1 MKKPFI
7 GIPTR
12 YHEKSEYVGQLR
24 YYLDAILWAGGLPLM
39 IPLNTD
45 AEIIRAYAER
55 IDGILLPG
63 SPTDIDPKRFGAQ
76 PHPKLGR
83 LYPEREITDFTLLDY
98 SEQNNKPVLGICFGV
113 QSLNVYRGGSL
124 VQDIPAIVSG
134 SVAHDNDERSEC
146 KPDRAQPVND
156 DDAADHPKDPAR
168 HLVRVSEGS
177 LIAKLAGKTEV
188 EVNSYHHQSV
198 QDPGRNL
205 KITAVA
211 PDGVVEALEDTQG
224 RFVVGVQWHPERGF
238 QNDPLSQALFRS
250 LIQAAML

>member
-39 IPLNTD
+39 IPLSTD

-63 SPTDIDPKRFGAQ
+63 SPTDIDPKRFGAE

-83 LYPEREITDFTLLDY
+83 LYPERDATDFTLLDY
-98 SEQNNKPVLGICFGV
+98 SERNNKPVLGICFGV

-124 VQDIPAIVSG
+124 VQDIPAVVAG
-134 SVAHDNDERSEC
+134 AVAHDND
-146 KPDRAQPVND
+146 DV
-156 DDAADHPKDPAR
+156 ADHPQDPAR

-205 KITAVA
+205 RITAVA
-211 PDGVVEALEDTQG
+211 PDGVAEALEDTQG
-224 RFVVGVQWHPERGF
+224 RFIVGVQWHPERGF
-238 QNDPLSQALFRS
+238 QDDPLSQALFRS